1 MNNSFLSRWRMAAWP
16 SCCMLLLLA
25 LITFARPLKAQ
36 VTTSTIVGYVYD
48 PSGAVIAKAQI
59 TVADPNHDVLRKTTT
74 DSAGAYSVSGLA
86 PAIYKLTASAP
97 GFGDVTQEGVTLEVN
112 AELRRDF
119 HLAIAG
125 VNKTI
130 EVTAVVPPVQ
140 TESAELGKVID
151 RAQIETVPLNRL
163 DFLQLAM
170 LSPGVAPPVQ
180 GSELSSYG
188 AFAMHANGGREE
200 YNDFLLDGVDNNDPY
215 VGRYGVDP
223 PIDSIQEFKVA
234 TNSYSAEYGR
244 SAAGQVNIIT
254 RQGTN
259 NLHGSVYEYLRNRV
273 FDARNYFDPAQT
285 PELNRN
291 QFGFDFGGP
300 VVPRRKTYFFAST
313 DFYTDREGLSQL
325 VTVPTMAERGG
336 DLSALGVPIT
346 NPLTGQVFNGGM
358 IPSTMISPIAK
369 DILNMFPMATL
380 PGLTNNYLATPV
392 QSENDAQGSYRV
404 DHHFTES
411 DDLMARYS
419 FGHVNLFEPW
429 EGSSNGAASTNL
441 APGFGDYVRDFTQN
455 GMVQYRRVLSP
466 RMINSLS
473 FSYGRFSRDLLSQ
486 NYNVNVGALWNV
498 DWLNIPAS
506 AYGFPTISVAGLSGV
521 GDNYSQPIYRHTNT
535 FQVADGLS
543 IEHGS
548 HIFTIGGEVREE
560 QLNSILDL
568 FTRGELQF
576 SGAISGSG
584 LSDLLLGYPS
594 LTIQSTSNNPIAL
607 RSTAYDAY
615 FQDSWRVTHSF
626 TLNLGLR
633 YEFNT
638 PATDPTNGMSTFSL
652 ATGQIEQVGA
662 NGTSRSGYH
671 ADVDNFAPRVGFAW
685 NPGKSFVVRA
695 GYGVYYD
702 SGILTV
708 NSSLF
713 FNPPEFVL
721 PVFFPSASL
730 LTLQNP
736 FPASSSYTPPP
747 SLSVLSPNLTTPY
760 MQQWNLTIEKALGS
774 LGTFSLG
781 YAGSEG
787 THLMRAFDENQ
798 PTPGPGDVQTRR
810 PYPDY
815 GGIFYIDSSANS
827 NYNSL
832 QATFNRQMGSRV
844 SLWVAYTYSH
854 SIDDQSAFLGDIA
867 DPNFPQ
873 NSHDLAAERGDSSF
887 DMRHRLVLS
896 YVVKM
901 PQGNRWTRNTNVEGI
916 TTIQSGQPFTP
927 TLQFDNSNT
936 GNSGGQTGSDR
947 PNELCN
953 PALSNPTA
961 NEWFNTSC
969 FAIAPQYTFGDAG
982 RNSIEGPG
990 FASFDMALVRRFSLT
1005 ERLKMTAQA
1014 EGFNLFNR
1022 ANFNL
1027 PQAYA
1032 DDPSTFGKILSAKAP
1047 RQIQLALRM
1056 SF

>member
-1 MNNSFLSRWRMAAWP
+1 M
-16 SCCMLLLLA
+16 
-25 LITFARPLKAQ
+25 AQ
-36 VTTSTIVGYVYD
+36 VTTSSVVGNVYD
-48 PSGAVIAKAQI
+48 SSGAVIAKAQI
-59 TVADPNHDVLRKTTT
+59 TVADPSHDVFRKTTT
-74 DSAGAYSVSGLA
+74 DPTGAYSVSGLA
-86 PAIYKLTASAP
+86 PAIYKVTASAA
-97 GFGDVTQEGVTLEVN
+97 GFGDVIQDGVTLEVN
-112 AELRRDF
+112 TELRKDF
-119 HLAIAG
+119 HLQVAG
-125 VNKTI
+125 VSKTI
-130 EVTAVVPPVQ
+130 EVTAVAPPVQ
-140 TESAELGKVID
+140 TESSELGKVID
-151 RAQIETVPLNRL
+151 RQQIEVVPLNRL

-188 AFAMHANGGREE
+188 AFSMHANGGREE
-200 YNDFLLDGVDNNDPY
+200 FNDFLLDGVDNNDPY
-215 VGRYGVDP
+215 VDRYGVDP
-223 PIDSIQEFKVA
+223 PIDSIQEFKVT

-259 NLHGSVYEYLRNRV
+259 DLHGSVYEYLRNRM
-273 FDARNYFDPAQT
+273 FDARNYFDAEK

-291 QFGFDFGGP
+291 QFGFDLGGP
-300 VVPRRKTYFFAST
+300 VIPRTKTYFFAST
-313 DFYTDREGLSQL
+313 DFYRDREGLSQL
-325 VTVPTMAERGG
+325 VTVPTMDERNGN
-336 DLSALGVPIT
+336 LSALGVTIT
-346 NPLTGQVFNGGM
+346 NPLTGIPFNNGM
-358 IPSTMISPIAK
+358 IPSTMISSVAK
-369 DILNMFPMATL
+369 DILNMFPLPNL
-380 PGLTNNYLATPV
+380 PGLSNNYLATPV
-392 QSENDAQGSYRV
+392 QQENDAQGSYRI

-455 GMVQYRRVLSP
+455 GMIQYRRVLSP
-466 RMINSLS
+466 RVVNSLS
-473 FSYGRFSRDLLSQ
+473 VAYGRFSRDLLSQ

-498 DWLNIPAS
+498 NWLNIAPS
-506 AYGFPTISVAGLSGV
+506 AYGFPAISVAGLSGA

-535 FQVADGLS
+535 YQITDGLA
-543 IEHGS
+543 IERGS
-548 HIFTIGGEVREE
+548 HIFSIGGEVREE

-568 FTRGELQF
+568 FTRGSLSF
-576 SGAISGSG
+576 SGGISGSG

-615 FQDSWRVTHSF
+615 FQDSWRVSHNF

-638 PATDPTNGMSTFSL
+638 PATDPSNGMSTFNL
-652 ATGQIEQVGA
+652 ATGQIVQVGA
-662 NGTSRSGYH
+662 GGTSRSGTR
-671 ADVDNFAPRVGFAW
+671 ADADNFAPRIGFAW
-685 NPGKSFVVRA
+685 SPGKSFVVRS

-702 SGILTV
+702 SGMFTV
-708 NSSLF
+708 NSALF
-713 FNPPEFVL
+713 FNPPEFIL
-721 PVFFPSASL
+721 PIFFPSSTL

-736 FPASSSYTPPP
+736 FPTSSSYTPPP
-747 SLSVLSPNLTTPY
+747 SLSVLSPKLTTPY
-760 MQQWNLTIEKALGS
+760 MQQWNLTIEKAFGS

-787 THLMRAFDENQ
+787 THLIRTYDENQ
-798 PTPGPGDVQTRR
+798 PTPGPGDVQSRR
-810 PYPDY
+810 PYPAY
-815 GGIFYIDSSANS
+815 GGIFYVDSSANS

-832 QATFNRQMGSRV
+832 QATFNRQVGSRV

-854 SIDDQSAFLGDIA
+854 SIDDQSAFLETIA

-873 NSHDLAAERGDSSF
+873 NSHDLGAERGNSSF

-896 YVVKM
+896 YVVNL

-916 TTIQSGQPFTP
+916 TTVQSGQPFTP

-936 GNSGGQTGSDR
+936 GNSGGQSGSDR
-947 PNELCN
+947 PNVIGN
-953 PALSNPTA
+953 WVLSNPTP
-961 NEWFNTSC
+961 NEWFNTSA
-969 FAIAPQYTFGDAG
+969 FAISAPYTFGDAG
-982 RNSIEGPG
+982 RNIIEGPG
-990 FASFDMALVRRFSLT
+990 FASFDIAVVRHFSLT
-1005 ERLKMTAQA
+1005 ERLKLTAQA
-1014 EGFNLFNR
+1014 QAFNLFNR
-1022 ANFNL
+1022 ANFDL

-1047 RQIQLALRM
+1047 RQVQFGLRM